1 MTISSYDATEALKLI
16 NRINEEPGY
25 EFLTKPYFDSIEE
38 ENKVVEL
45 FSQKKENPEKYT
57 GEKIK
62 HTLHFKTASG
72 HARKISKE
80 ELTLLKNYLHNVG
93 GEICNNNLS
102 ESNQNFKGTIYINIP
117 KNAPYKDKLEEQIHN
132 LLWKYEMIQ
141 QRVILRKTYGK
152 QLPERRP
159 EERFLGKYGYGIGY
173 YIERNLIAGMVI
185 IVLALIT
192 LLFQ

>member
-1 MTISSYDATEALKLI
+1 
-16 NRINEEPGY
+16 
-25 EFLTKPYFDSIEE
+25 
-38 ENKVVEL
+38 
-45 FSQKKENPEKYT
+45 
-57 GEKIK
+57 
-62 HTLHFKTASG
+62 
-72 HARKISKE
+72 
-80 ELTLLKNYLHNVG
+80 
-93 GEICNNNLS
+93 
-102 ESNQNFKGTIYINIP
+102 
-117 KNAPYKDKLEEQIHN
+117 
-132 LLWKYEMIQ
+132 MIQ